1 MTLPGGILVLAAG
14 AAAVGPSLAGAA
26 AAKDLVLGLAL
37 GRCAA
42 RLYAQ
47 CRFRIRPLRW
57 QGPSPGGGKRRM
69 VHPASREHRCP
80 LGACPL
86 VPGSSPSTERLLVA
100 LSYAFFGMDM
110 LLYVLVMSMLHKRV
124 FLHPLPSPALAPSLW
139 IGLGPIGVG
148 SPALVKT
155 VPASLGVLEYAL
167 GTGGEAVKPLS
178 PGKDVGA
185 DAAQFLKLLAD
196 PTRRQI
202 LWAGGS
208 PARG

>member
-1 MTLPGGILVLAAG
+1 MLSAAFAFVLF
-14 AAAVGPSLAGAA
+14 VG
-26 AAKDLVLGLAL
+26 KGLA
-37 GRCAA
+37 
-42 RLYAQ
+42 
-47 CRFRIRPLRW
+47 PEVV
-57 QGPSPGGGKRRM
+57 SGGWFIPP
-69 VHPASREHRCP
+69 VVNIVVLLAVVF
-80 LGACPL
+80 L
-86 VPGSSPSTERLLVA
+86 VPGSSPSTARLLVA

-110 LLYVLVMSMLHKRV
+110 LLYVLVMSMLHERV